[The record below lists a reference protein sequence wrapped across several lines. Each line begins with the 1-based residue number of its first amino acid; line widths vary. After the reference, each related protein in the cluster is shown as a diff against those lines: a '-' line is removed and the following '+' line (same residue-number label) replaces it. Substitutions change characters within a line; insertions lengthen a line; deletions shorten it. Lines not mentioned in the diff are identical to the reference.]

1 MVRMTMHWVSSVT
14 SWLDSKDEATMLVE
28 VVAVLS
34 KFVSE
39 VRRAHGVSSLL
50 CFPPCPMFSSKSSCG
65 APFLSTRGLLCV
77 WGGTLPGVG
86 AIGGRFRLDASA
98 EVRARADGTRGV
110 PLVCA
115 ARVLNR
121 LSGCVL
127 KGLRRPSCVAIS
139 LYPSARMLVPCVSVD
154 CTGLCAVFCAMPGA
168 SLRPGGFVETFPR
181 GRILFFLPEKCNG
194 EGFGYQSKLISGSSV

>member
-1 MVRMTMHWVSSVT
+1 MVRVMRHWVSSVT
-14 SWLDSKDEATMLVE
+14 SWLDPKDEATMLVE

-39 VRRAHGVSSLL
+39 VRRAHGVSSLS
-50 CFPPCPMFSSKSSCG
+50 CFPPCPMFSSK
-65 APFLSTRGLLCV
+65 
-77 WGGTLPGVG
+77 
-86 AIGGRFRLDASA
+86 
-98 EVRARADGTRGV
+98 
-110 PLVCA
+110 
-115 ARVLNR
+115 
-121 LSGCVL
+121 

-168 SLRPGGFVETFPR
+168 LLRPKEFVETFSR

-194 EGFGYQSKLISGSSV
+194 EGFGYQLKLISGSSV